1 MGYIAQ
7 NGFSYEE
14 IPIFIIPKYAR
25 NTFLQAHYT
34 ITHHCNKP
42 IFPIMFLF
50 TREKLKEVKWQTY
63 TMP

>member
-1 MGYIAQ
+1 MNERFLLYQ
-7 NGFSYEE
+7 RSNLTLGFSYEE

-25 NTFLQAHYT
+25 NTFLQAYYT

-50 TREKLKEVKWQTY
+50 AREK
-63 TMP
+63 